1 MVDALGAGKAL
12 VTGGA
17 GFIGSHLV
25 DRLVDQGWQVTVV
38 DDLSSG
44 RLAWIKDHVESG
56 RVAFDRCDINDEAP
70 LREAMGG
77 CDIVFHLAADAVI
90 RGGFSSA
97 SRRYSPVKN
106 NILGTYRVLEAMKE
120 SSCRSVAFASS
131 SVVYGQADVVP
142 TPESYGP
149 LKPISLYGASKL
161 SGEALVTA
169 YAHGFGYRY
178 WIYRFA
184 NVIGIRSGQGVVFDF
199 VNKLRRDPREL
210 VILGDGRQRKSYLH
224 VDDCIGAILH
234 SIGACEDE
242 ILNLGTP
249 TAVDVNAVAGFVEE
263 EMGLDRVRHTY
274 TGGRQGWKGDLPE
287 TQLDLGRITGLG
299 WSPEMDSEAAVRRAT
314 REIRADM

>member
-1 MVDALGAGKAL
+1 MEL
-12 VTGGA
+12 VR
-17 GFIGSHLV
+17 IM
-25 DRLVDQGWQVTVV
+25 R
-38 DDLSSG
+38 
-44 RLAWIKDHVESG
+44 
-56 RVAFDRCDINDEAP
+56 
-70 LREAMGG
+70 
-77 CDIVFHLAADAVI
+77 
-90 RGGFSSA
+90 
-97 SRRYSPVKN
+97 
-106 NILGTYRVLEAMKE
+106 
-120 SSCRSVAFASS
+120 
-131 SVVYGQADVVP
+131 
-142 TPESYGP
+142 
-149 LKPISLYGASKL
+149 ASKL

-199 VNKLRRDPREL
+199 VKKLRRDPREL

-234 SIGACEDE
+234 SIDACEDE

-263 EMGLDRVRHTY
+263 EMGLVGVRHTY
-274 TGGRQGWKGDLPE
+274 TGGRRGWKGDLPE

-314 REIRADM
+314 GEICVE